1 MCLVSPDQATP
12 EDDGEV
18 DGGLLA
24 RSQGA
29 GAGVHVESGRLELRD
44 EQRLTRRQD
53 EDPMAVV
60 VHEGNF
66 SHPPDVQSLGY
77 GYWNG
82 YAGEGMQVNSLDH
95 VALWVDDRDAVA
107 DFAGEH
113 LGMHVIDR
121 TDAFTL
127 VGADARRGKLTLF
140 AAEGPREQG
149 VLSEIAI
156 RIPAGSDALPP
167 APAGVPLVAVQS
179 EGEPYDLD
187 HVTFRV
193 PDPEV
198 AFSELATLGF
208 QVEGGRLRAG
218 EAYVDLERGQPAETE
233 RPILNHLGLL
243 VDSTEDHI
251 AEARRRGLDIDNIV
265 DAANTY
271 ALFVWGPSGI
281 KLEYVEHKP
290 TFSLV

>member
-1 MCLVSPDQATP
+1 M
-12 EDDGEV
+12 
-18 DGGLLA
+18 
-24 RSQGA
+24 R
-29 GAGVHVESGRLELRD
+29 
-44 EQRLTRRQD
+44 
-53 EDPMAVV
+53 
-60 VHEGNF
+60 
-66 SHPPDVQSLGY
+66 
-77 GYWNG
+77 
-82 YAGEGMQVNSLDH
+82 VNSLDH

-149 VLSEIAI
+149 ALSEIAI
-156 RIPAGSDALPP
+156 RVPPGTDALPS
-167 APAGVPLVAVQS
+167 APAGVPLVPVES

-193 PDPEV
+193 PDPEG

-218 EAYVDLERGQPAETE
+218 EAYVDLERGQPAETG

>member
-1 MCLVSPDQATP
+1 M
-12 EDDGEV
+12 
-18 DGGLLA
+18 
-24 RSQGA
+24 R
-29 GAGVHVESGRLELRD
+29 
-44 EQRLTRRQD
+44 
-53 EDPMAVV
+53 
-60 VHEGNF
+60 
-66 SHPPDVQSLGY
+66 
-77 GYWNG
+77 
-82 YAGEGMQVNSLDH
+82 VNALDH
-95 VALWVDDRDAVA
+95 VALWVDERDAIA
-107 DFAGEH
+107 DFVGEH

-140 AAEGPREQG
+140 EAEGPREQG

-156 RIPAGSDALPP
+156 RVPAGSDELPE
-167 APAGVPLVAVQS
+167 APAGVPLVAVES
-179 EGEPYDLD
+179 PGEPYDID
-187 HVTFRV
+187 HVSFRV
-193 PDPEV
+193 PDPEG

-208 QVEGGRLRAG
+208 EVGAGRLRAG
-218 EAYVDLERGQPAETE
+218 SAFVDLEPGRPAQTE

-243 VDSTEDHI
+243 VDSAEDHI

-271 ALFVWGPSGI
+271 ALFVWGPNGI